1 MDLEASRSDQ
11 VAAVLRSV
19 AGFVPGFGNM
29 IGEVL
34 TALIPDQR
42 IERLADYMR
51 TLNEKVKMLDADIDL
66 VRGRLRETDRL
77 GIFEDGLLQAA
88 RSATEERRER
98 IASVIAR
105 GICEEGFNYERSK
118 KILNTLDDLTD
129 AEIITLKGYDLHGE
143 EYREF
148 AKAHPW
154 ILKPAS
160 RTIGVRPE
168 EGERAALQDAWRL
181 SLQRLGLIATAPRG
195 SDLSLTS
202 FGRLVLQHLFVEQA
216 ESQ

>member
-1 MDLEASRSDQ
+1 MDLEVNRSDQ
-11 VAAVLRSV
+11 IAAVARSV

-29 IGEVL
+29 IGEVI

-42 IERLADYMR
+42 VERLTDYMKA
-51 TLNEKVKMLDADIDL
+51 LNEKVKMLDTDIGL
-66 VRGRLRETDRL
+66 VRDRLRKPDRL
-77 GIFEDGLLQAA
+77 GIFEDGLIQAA

-98 IASVIAR
+98 IASVVAR
-105 GICEEGFNYERSK
+105 GICEEEFNYERSK
-118 KILNTLDDLTD
+118 KVLNTLDDLTD

-148 AKAHPW
+148 AKLHPW
-154 ILKPAS
+154 VLKPAS
-160 RTIGVRPE
+160 RIIGARSE

-195 SDLSLTS
+195 SELDLTP
-202 FGRLVLQHLFVEQA
+202 FGRLVLQYLFLDQA
-216 ESQ
+216 KS